1 LNIIELKKSRIKHKP
16 IEFENNVL
24 RLGKRIATENQEKM
38 KYAEEIKSL
47 NAQIIRVK
55 EEILEKKIY
64 NELLIK
70 RNKELEEVFL
80 EKKAPGN
87 SVAKIKRHKRKSDT
101 LQTKN
106 VNSITI

>member
-1 LNIIELKKSRIKHKP
+1 
-16 IEFENNVL
+16 
-24 RLGKRIATENQEKM
+24 M

-47 NAQIIRVK
+47 NEQMIKVK
-55 EEILEKKIY
+55 GEILEKKIY